1 MTSLG
6 THTTC
11 PFRTSHPKRSAP
23 LIRTAAGRSTLW
35 LMTPPPAPTLGS
47 FSSEVLSIEVDGHV
61 ATLWLDRPEKR
72 NAMGP
77 AFWSDLPV
85 AMAAIGSDPE
95 IRAVVVAA
103 KGPHFSVGLDLV
115 AMSGLVGPS
124 GNSSGAPA
132 SAAARAK
139 SARAEIVRL
148 QASVTAVA
156 ESPLPV
162 IAAIHG
168 YCIGGGVDLAA
179 ACDIRLASADA
190 VFSVREAKVAIVA
203 DIGSLQRLPHIIG
216 KGHVAEL
223 AYTGKDITAARA
235 ESIGLVNQV
244 SDNSDAVLAAAREM
258 AAEIAA
264 NSPLAVQ
271 GTKAVLAAGEDR
283 SVADGLD
290 YVATWNAG
298 FLASDDLT
306 EAMAAFI
313 EKRPAVFT
321 GK

>member
-1 MTSLG
+1 MPSSAG
-6 THTTC
+6 TGVV
-11 PFRTSHPKRSAP
+11 A
-23 LIRTAAGRSTLW
+23 
-35 LMTPPPAPTLGS
+35 
-47 FSSEVLSIEVDGHV
+47 FSSDVLTVEVDAHV

-77 AFWSDLPV
+77 AFWSDLPR
-85 AMAAIGSDPE
+85 AMGAIASDPAL
-95 IRAVVVAA
+95 RVVVVAA

-115 AMSGLVGPS
+115 AMSELLVGRS
-124 GNSSGAPA
+124 GGGNGPLSM
-132 SAAARAK
+132 AARAGA
-139 SARAEIVRL
+139 ARAEIRRL
-148 QASVTAVA
+148 QASVSAVA
-156 ESPLPV
+156 DCPLPT

-190 VFSVREAKVAIVA
+190 VFSVRETKVAIVA
-203 DIGSLQRLPHIIG
+203 DLGSLQRLPHIVG

-235 ESIGLVNQV
+235 QAIGLVNETSPDPEQLLA
-244 SDNSDAVLAAAREM
+244 DARAL

-271 GTKAVLAAGEDR
+271 GTKAVLSAGEGR
-283 SVADGLD
+283 SVAEGLEF
-290 YVATWNAG
+290 VAVWNAG
-298 FLASDDLT
+298 SLASDDLS
-306 EAMAAFI
+306 EAMTAFM
-313 EKRPAVFT
+313 EKRPGVFT